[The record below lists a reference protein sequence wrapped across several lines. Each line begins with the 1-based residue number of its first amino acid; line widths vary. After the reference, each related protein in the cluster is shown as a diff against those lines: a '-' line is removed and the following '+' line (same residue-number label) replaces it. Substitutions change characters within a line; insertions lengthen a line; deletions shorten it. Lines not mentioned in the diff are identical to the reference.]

1 MNSKSNVKWLVALVF
16 SLVALPWTANAMV
29 ILYETETITF
39 SGELSDDDA
48 PIEYFNATYE
58 YSYDPEY
65 CLFTLTVY
73 NETAAPNGYTVSEV
87 FLNVSNN
94 VLGLTLVDDGG
105 FSGATLSQNKK
116 ADGFGFFDYKLD
128 LGSGNTGLPAGG
140 VATFV
145 FQVNGENCCDLTL
158 ADFFS
163 GLSWGG
169 GRTPAEAAIKFTQ
182 GPCGDSVYAIPGQP
196 QVVPEPATNM
206 LLGLGIAGLIMRRFR
221 KSK

>member
-1 MNSKSNVKWLVALVF
+1 MNNNSSLKWLAVVVF
-16 SLVALPWTANAMV
+16 SVVAVPWAANAVV
-29 ILYETETITF
+29 IPDTGTITF
-39 SGELSDDDA
+39 SGELSDNDA

-58 YSYDPEY
+58 YSYDPGS

-73 NETAAPNGYTVSEV
+73 NETAAPHAYTVSEV
-87 FLNVSNN
+87 FFNVSDD
-94 VLGLTLVDDGG
+94 VLGLTLVDNGG
-105 FSGATLSQNKK
+105 FSGATLSQYRN
-116 ADGFGFFDYKLD
+116 ADGFGTFDYKLD
-128 LGSGNTGLPAGG
+128 LGSGNTGLAAGG

-145 FQVNGENCCDLTL
+145 FEVCSESCDLTL

-206 LLGLGIAGLIMRRFR
+206 LLGLGIVGLIMRRFR
-221 KSK
+221 KSQ